1 MERTKGIEFSAERMI
16 GDWWAITEFGKL
28 DGRSGP
34 RGLQASSDR
43 SNQGVFHERLAQVNY
58 QIVHREL
65 LTDKWK
71 DSGMGKAIRE
81 AHGSPPKSHDRWPAF
96 AADIIETAVE
106 VYPTIRTEFED

>member
-43 SNQGVFHERLAQVNY
+43 TGTGLSEKVANVNY
-58 QIVHREL
+58 QIVRREL

-71 DSGMGKAIRE
+71 DSDMGKAIRD
-81 AHGSPPKSHDRWPAF
+81 AHGSPPKNHDRWPAF

-106 VYPTIRTEFED
+106 VYPTIRTEFEE